1 MKTLTELE
9 RLRRHLEAVEANR
22 DELFLL
28 LMEAHRIM
36 DGPGT
41 TDEKL
46 RKAGHHLGLLDPR
59 RPKKDWQAIADRYWQ
74 LRWGTPPDEIGGP
87 IDPMSR
93 EAAEETIMREFCRDG
108 ETFDSIMKAWQR
120 HGIKVKT
127 GKRHPTYKDTLPRK

>member
-1 MKTLTELE
+1 MTSELE

-22 DELFLL
+22 DELLQLL
-28 LMEAHRIM
+28 LAAHRIM

-46 RKAGHHLGLLDPR
+46 RKAGRHLGLLDPH
-59 RPKKDWQAIADRYWQ
+59 RPKKDWQAIADRYWK

-87 IDPMSR
+87 VDPVSM
-93 EAAEETIMREFCRDG
+93 EKAEQLIAQEFHQS
-108 ETFDSIMKAWQR
+108 FDSIVKAWQR

-127 GKRHPTYKDTLPRK
+127 GKRHPTYKDTVPNK